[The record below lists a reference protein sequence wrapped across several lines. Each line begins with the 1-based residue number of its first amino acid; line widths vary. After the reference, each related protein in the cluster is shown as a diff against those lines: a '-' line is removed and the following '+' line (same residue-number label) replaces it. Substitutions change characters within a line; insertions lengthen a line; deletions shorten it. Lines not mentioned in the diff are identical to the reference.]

1 MESLSTQ
8 MPCSSVSYHSNQDIF
23 LAAAPSEEQNRLPL
37 LQRVYTFELHIYQ
50 EIGSWVANDMS
61 IANL

>member
-23 LAAAPSEEQNRLPL
+23 LAAAPEEQNRLPL
-37 LQRVYTFELHIYQ
+37 LQRVYTFELQIYQ
-50 EIGSWVANDMS
+50 EIGSWVANDVS